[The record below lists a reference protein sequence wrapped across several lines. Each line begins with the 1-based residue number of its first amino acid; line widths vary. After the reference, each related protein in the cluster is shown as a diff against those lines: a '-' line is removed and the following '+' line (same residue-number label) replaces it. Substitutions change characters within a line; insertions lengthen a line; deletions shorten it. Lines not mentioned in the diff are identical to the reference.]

1 MRTTNPGP
9 LRNLQHS
16 FCMLLACTF
25 ASFPAALTAQVS
37 PSVAQVPPPAQVRIE
52 RLLDAPIIHPG
63 TDASLGDNIQGPSVI
78 RVPDWLENPLGKYY
92 LYFADHKGR
101 YIRLAYADAV
111 TGPWQIH
118 APGSLKI
125 EDSYFLT
132 EPPAVSAAELA
143 EAVASRAG
151 TRLMHDMAGELTTPH
166 IASPD
171 MHIDHENR
179 QIIMYFHGLAGL
191 GQQFSRV
198 ATSSNGIDFAAQ
210 PQNLGRSYLRAF
222 AHQDMTYLMAMPG
235 QFYRSQDGFT
245 EFETGP
251 VLFEPTM
258 RHSALLKRDGTLYV
272 FWTRVGDV
280 PESIMLSTI
289 DISGDWQQWQESQET
304 VVLRPERP
312 WEGASSPLEPSV
324 RSSAYGLLNQLRD
337 PAILVDG
344 DAVYL
349 FYAYGGESG
358 IALAQV
364 LFD

>member
-1 MRTTNPGP
+1 MHTIDSAP
-9 LRNLQHS
+9 LPASYLRHS
-16 FCMLLACTF
+16 LYVLIACALSLLPVAV
-25 ASFPAALTAQVS
+25 TAQV
-37 PSVAQVPPPAQVRIE
+37 PAAAQVRIE
-52 RLLDAPIIHPG
+52 RLLDAPIIHSG

-78 RVPDWLENPLGKYY
+78 RVPDWLENPLGRYY

-111 TGPWQIH
+111 TGPWKIH
-118 APGSLKI
+118 GPGSLKI
-125 EDSYFLT
+125 EDSFFLT
-132 EPPAVSAAELA
+132 EAPVVSAAELA
-143 EAVASRAG
+143 DAVASREAAG
-151 TRLMHDMAGELTTPH
+151 ARLMHDIATELTTPH

-171 MHIDHENR
+171 VHVDHENR
-179 QIIMYFHGLAGL
+179 RIVMYFHGLAGL

-198 ATSSNGIDFAAQ
+198 ATSSNGIDFIAQ
-210 PQNLGRSYLRAF
+210 QQNLGRTYLRAF

-235 QFYRSQDGFT
+235 QFYRSRDGFT
-245 EFETGP
+245 EFESGP
-251 VLFEPTM
+251 VLFGPTM
-258 RHSALLKRDGTLYV
+258 RHSALLKRDDSLYV

-289 DISGDWQQWQESQET
+289 DISGDWQQWQESEET

-312 WEGASSPLEPSV
+312 WEGANSPMEPSV

-344 DAVYL
+344 DTVYL

-358 IALAQV
+358 IALARV

>member
-1 MRTTNPGP
+1 MHTTNP
-9 LRNLQHS
+9 NLLPNFRYS
-16 FCMLLACTF
+16 LCVLLACML
-25 ASFPAALTAQVS
+25 ASFPAALTAQ
-37 PSVAQVPPPAQVRIE
+37 PAAQLSPPAQVRIE
-52 RLLDAPIIHPG
+52 RLLDAPVIHPG
-63 TDASLGDNIQGPSVI
+63 SDARLGDNIQGPSVI

-111 TGPWQIH
+111 TGPWKIY

-125 EDSYFLT
+125 EDSHFLT

-151 TRLMHDMAGELTTPH
+151 ARLMHDMAEELTTPH

-171 MHIDHENR
+171 LHVDNENR

-198 ATSSNGIDFAAQ
+198 ATSSNGIDFTAQ
-210 PQNLGRSYLRAF
+210 PQNLGRTYLRAF
-222 AHQDMTYLMAMPG
+222 AHQDITYLMAMPG
-235 QFYRSQDGFT
+235 QLYRSQDGFSN
-245 EFETGP
+245 FETGP
-251 VLFEPTM
+251 LLFGPNM
-258 RHSALLKRDGTLYV
+258 RHSALLKRDDTVYV

-289 DISGDWQQWQESQET
+289 DISGDWQQWQESKET

-312 WEGASSPLEPSV
+312 WEGANSPLEPSV

-358 IALAQV
+358 IAAARV
-364 LFD
+364 YFD

>member
-1 MRTTNPGP
+1 MQLPDP
-9 LRNLQHS
+9 LPNLRHS
-16 FCMLLACTF
+16 LCMLLACIL
-25 ASFPAALTAQVS
+25 ASFPAALTAQVL
-37 PSVAQVPPPAQVRIE
+37 PAAQVRIE

-63 TDASLGDNIQGPSVI
+63 SDVSLGDNIQGPSVI
-78 RVPDWLENPLGKYY
+78 RAPDWLENPLGKYY

-111 TGPWQIH
+111 TGPWKIH
-118 APGSLKI
+118 EPGSLKI
-125 EDSYFLT
+125 EDSHFLT
-132 EPPAVSAAELA
+132 EPPNVSAAEL
-143 EAVASRAG
+143 EDAVASRAG

-171 MHIDHENR
+171 VHVDDENR
-179 QIIMYFHGLAGL
+179 RIIMYFHGLAGL
-191 GQQFSRV
+191 GLQFSRV
-198 ATSSNGIDFAAQ
+198 ATSSNGIDFAVQ
-210 PQNLGRSYLRAF
+210 EQNVGRTYLRAF
-222 AHQDMTYLMAMPG
+222 AHQDMIYLMAMPG
-235 QFYRSQDGFT
+235 QLYRSRDGFR

-258 RHSALLKRDGTLYV
+258 RHSALLKRDDTLYV

-280 PESIMLSTI
+280 PESVMLSTI
-289 DISGDWQQWQESQET
+289 DISGDWQQWRESEEI
-304 VVLRPERP
+304 VVLSPERP
-312 WEGASSPLEPSV
+312 WEGANSPLEASV

-344 DAVYL
+344 DNVYL

-358 IALAQV
+358 IALARV